1 MTKALT
7 TQNKPMHKS
16 TRILLIAIGTLSILA
31 GLIAYLKR
39 NDVSGAI
46 SAFVIGSSV
55 LGVVFMDKRE

>member
-1 MTKALT
+1 
-7 TQNKPMHKS
+7 MHKS

-46 SAFVIGSSV
+46 SAVVIGSSI

>member
-1 MTKALT
+1 
-7 TQNKPMHKS
+7 MHKS

-31 GLIAYLKR
+31 GLIRCLKR

-46 SAFVIGSSV
+46 SAFVIGSSI